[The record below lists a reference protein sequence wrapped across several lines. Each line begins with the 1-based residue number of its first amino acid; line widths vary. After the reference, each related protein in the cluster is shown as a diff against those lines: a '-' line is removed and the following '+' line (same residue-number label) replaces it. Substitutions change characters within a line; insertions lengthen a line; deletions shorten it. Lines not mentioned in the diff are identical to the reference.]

1 MVREGMSPHDAIG
14 AATGV
19 AARAIHREGVV
30 GVLAPGAFADLL
42 VVDGDPLD
50 DIRVLQDRQRLNLIL
65 QGGRGVGGTM
75 VAGPV
80 AAQS

>member
-1 MVREGMSPHDAIG
+1 VREGMSPYDAIR

-30 GVLAPGAFADLL
+30 GALTPGAVADLL
-42 VVDGDPLD
+42 VVDGDPLE
-50 DIRVLQDRQRLNLIL
+50 DIRVLQDRHRLHVIV

-75 VAGPV
+75 LAGP
-80 AAQS
+80 AAARG

>member
-1 MVREGMSPHDAIG
+1 MRPHEAIG

-30 GVLAPGAFADLL
+30 GALTPGAFADLL

-50 DIRVLQDRQRLNLIL
+50 DIRVLQDRKRLNLVV
-65 QGGRGVGGTM
+65 QGGRGVAGTM
-75 VAGPV
+75 VAGP
-80 AAQS
+80 AGART